1 MSLLFSSSASLPRSY
16 FELTVSFNDQKSPEV
31 GFGFELNDTIY
42 QPNMNMEAANVTVTA
57 TVGPELSVNGTPGGS
72 WSASAEDVAWN
83 VSFSMTASLTQAT
96 QQNMSANPSTTI
108 FSSVFVTVRYTDYKG
123 NAPRTIQRTVT
134 FALNYRPPPS
144 SLFLAAAVGMGLGGA
159 GVMGLGLFI
168 VRRARLNELYLMHD
182 SGMLI
187 RHWSRTE
194 GMVHDS
200 DIMSGM
206 LIVLQEFVRDTWKSY
221 DNEDAPLEELRFGP
235 QRVVLARGKHTVLAA
250 VVQGR
255 YLNGLPRKLQRA
267 VTEFER
273 SHGDVLADWNGNV
286 DLLPNADDIGHR
298 FLRGRARPA

>member
-1 MSLLFSSSASLPRSY
+1 MSLLFSASASLPRSY
-16 FELTVSFNDQKSPEV
+16 FELTVSFNDEKSPEV

-57 TVGPELSVNGTPGGS
+57 MVGPELSVNGTPGGS

-144 SLFLAAAVGMGLGGA
+144 ALFLAAAVGMGLGGA
-159 GVMGLGLFI
+159 GVMGLGLFV